1 MTALYCLVAVLTC
14 PAHTSRLVGP
24 DACASSLIR
33 PFPRVPPF
41 GVRDS
46 GGLVVGRVGGFAWGL
61 WAFPWGAF
69 LCFLLCCSFFLF
81 LLSLFSVPPGCLA
94 PFVFSSRFL
103 LPFPAAVSPGCVPCC
118 GCLLACLGFRLAAL
132 PSRPRFAL
140 LFFLLQML
148 G

>member
-1 MTALYCLVAVLTC
+1 M
-14 PAHTSRLVGP
+14 
-24 DACASSLIR
+24 
-33 PFPRVPPF
+33 PPF
-41 GVRDS
+41 GERVS
-46 GGLVVGRVGGFAWGL
+46 GGLVVGHVGGFAWGL
-61 WAFPWGAF
+61 WGLPSGGFP
-69 LCFLLCCSFFLF
+69 LFLLCSSFFLF

-94 PFVFSSRFL
+94 PFVFPSRFL

-140 LFFLLQML
+140 LFLLLQML